1 MEFAHRLE
9 CAYKLADVPIVS
21 GLSKQNKKNS
31 SLYSA
36 MPYCMGVALL
46 SFRLMNVHFIGLF
59 AFIASGLFT
68 YRFRSWLAKCEES
81 AYWVAAVIMD
91 VL

>member
-1 MEFAHRLE
+1 MCLQTCGCSDSFGSFKAKQKEFKFVQRHAILHG
-9 CAYKLADVPIVS
+9 K
-21 GLSKQNKKNS
+21 
-31 SLYSA
+31 
-36 MPYCMGVALL
+36 MALL